1 MHGERFFYSP
11 KWQRTGMTYLSDEQ
25 VSLLL
30 KPIHPN
36 RVLSLKGL
44 SYVAGHDIRA
54 ELNRIFGFAR
64 WSEETL
70 DQVLICENE
79 TTTSKGGKAW
89 YVVYRTRVRLTVH
102 APDGTY
108 LTFYDGAH
116 AGESTHPIR
125 GEAHGNALTN
135 SQTYALKRAAHNLG
149 DQFGLSLYNKGSMD
163 AIVRWTLVRPESVAA
178 DTEDVPVV
186 SPEGPEFAME
196 EAAEAPAESKSVRR
210 RKAVVKA
217 EPLTLEELVM
227 RISDASTVDKLR
239 GYFKEAASAGMLKD
253 EIAIPGT
260 GEKITIE
267 GWLFRRSDELGAI
280 KSTPG
285 DQGDPG
291 EDSGAE

>member
-1 MHGERFFYSP
+1 
-11 KWQRTGMTYLSDEQ
+11 MTYLSEDQ
-25 VSLLL
+25 VELLL

-70 DQVLICENE
+70 DQMLICENE

-89 YVVYRTRVRLTVH
+89 YVVYRTRVRLTVY

-196 EAAEAPAESKSVRR
+196 EAAEAPVHTSPRQTRTPKREVPR
-210 RKAVVKA
+210 

-227 RISDASTVDKLR
+227 RISKAPDVDKLR